1 MVRRRH
7 RWPFAQRKLLSGR
20 PLSWPRKQMISE
32 AQLRIA
38 DQKEDMI
45 LRKCA
50 AEGLAESE
58 TRKEDIANQQSY
70 NFEDPRTRTR
80 TESLGL
86 GASSLQFGL
95 GGGALG
101 PEAELDRTRTRTV
114 PHVQVDTH

>member
-1 MVRRRH
+1 MARAVNRMTGWH
-7 RWPFAQRKLLSGR
+7 AVGELTSLLDDILPGSCR
-20 PLSWPRKQMISE
+20 TEVLS
-32 AQLRIA
+32 
-38 DQKEDMI
+38 
-45 LRKCA
+45 C
-50 AEGLAESE
+50 
-58 TRKEDIANQQSY
+58 DIQSY

-101 PEAELDRTRTRTV
+101 PEAELDRTRTRTM